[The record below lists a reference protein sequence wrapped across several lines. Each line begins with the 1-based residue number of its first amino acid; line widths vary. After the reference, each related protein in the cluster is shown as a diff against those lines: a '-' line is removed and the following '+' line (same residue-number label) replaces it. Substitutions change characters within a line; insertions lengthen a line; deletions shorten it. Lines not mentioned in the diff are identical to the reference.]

1 MSEFKKGD
9 RVRTVRD
16 NPVLYYKGDTG
27 KILCHRKVDNMYL
40 VRFDDKDGI
49 LRESWLCEGSIE
61 LLKAK
66 HPVIVITTDGV
77 TTTATKRLG
86 KKVLG
91 TAYSKCAPADTF
103 DYDTGVGLAL
113 ARLCGFEIK
122 MHEEEETPMPKKVE
136 HFKVV
141 CTSHTLSVRALFV
154 VGQTYDAYCEKGCM
168 PVVIGPFGVRYIGN
182 YYLSDPQKLYV
193 AFGSNQMAHFVRLV
207 EG

>member
-1 MSEFKKGD
+1 MSKFKIGD
-9 RVRTVRD
+9 RVRTVRQ
-16 NPVLYYKGDTG
+16 NLPLYDLGDTG
-27 KILCHRKVDNMYL
+27 KVTDYCKSDGMYNIL
-40 VRFDDKDGI
+40 FDDKDGI
-49 LRESWLCEGSIE
+49 LRESWLCEWNIE
-61 LLKAK
+61 LIERY
-66 HPVIVITTDGV
+66 PVIVITTDGV

-141 CTSHTLSVRALFV
+141 CTQNETPASNLFKVGKVYDAMCEEGGDPIVTGPFDAPYYGRWNLLIDNTLSVAF
-154 VGQTYDAYCEKGCM
+154 
-168 PVVIGPFGVRYIGN
+168 
-182 YYLSDPQKLYV
+182 SDFQRV
-193 AFGSNQMAHFVRLV
+193 FFVRLV
-207 EG
+207 ED